1 MGQMHRDAGLDSDNA
16 TMLAQSFQVHN
27 VKLANLPE

>member
-16 TMLAQSFQVHN
+16 IMLAQTFQVHD
-27 VKLANLPE
+27 VKLANLHE